1 MAPRIHAKMQLC
13 DWTDLE
19 TDFAGVLASLHK
31 DIVVG
36 DPFSLL
42 CVPALPVDYFRCA
55 TLFTKSPPRAKATRT
70 DPQYKHD
77 RVRLA
82 YMSSDFRN
90 HSVGHLMAG
99 TFEQH
104 DRDRFELTAVS
115 LIRATNDDMQT
126 RLRGTFER
134 FVDVD
139 GRADREIAEVIR
151 ELEIDILVD
160 LNGFTQN
167 SRTPVLAQRPAPIQ
181 VSYLGFAGTMGAAYF
196 DYIVAD
202 QTVLPP
208 EHAQFYS
215 EKIAWLP
222 NTYMA
227 SDNKRIIAAHTPTRR
242 ECGLPDNA
250 FVFCCFNQS
259 FKITP
264 DVFRIWTKLLKAIDQ
279 SVLWLS
285 SAEAVAV
292 SNLRHQ
298 AEQSGVSAERL
309 VFAPRVA
316 DMSEHLARQRQADL
330 FLDTLPYNAHTT
342 ANEALWVGLPVLTR
356 IGNAFHGRVAASL
369 LRAVGLSE
377 LIASSAEDYEARA
390 IELANNP
397 ASLSAFR
404 QRLESNR
411 LVAPL
416 FDTKHFTRHIEAAY
430 AAMYERHQAGL
441 EPDHIVVSNLASGG
455 APL

>member
-1 MAPRIHAKMQLC
+1 
-13 DWTDLE
+13 
-19 TDFAGVLASLHK
+19 
-31 DIVVG
+31 
-36 DPFSLL
+36 
-42 CVPALPVDYFRCA
+42 
-55 TLFTKSPPRAKATRT
+55 
-70 DPQYKHD
+70 
-77 RVRLA
+77 
-82 YMSSDFRN
+82 MSSDFRN
-90 HSVGHLMAG
+90 HSVGHLVAG
-99 TFEQH
+99 ALEAH
-104 DRDRFELTAVS
+104 DRARFELSAIS
-115 LIRATNDDMQT
+115 LIRATEDGMQT
-126 RLRGTFER
+126 RLRGAFER
-134 FVDVD
+134 FVDVE
-139 GRADREIAEVIR
+139 GQNDRQIAEIIR
-151 ELEIDILVD
+151 ELEVDVLVD

-167 SRTPVLAQRPAPIQ
+167 SRTLVLAQRPAPIQ

-222 NTYMA
+222 NSFMS
-227 SDNKRIIAAHTPTRR
+227 SDDTRTVAARTPSRS
-242 ECGLPDNA
+242 ECGLPDNG
-250 FVFCCFNQS
+250 FVFCCFNQA

-264 DVFRIWTKLLKAIDQ
+264 DVFRIWTNLLKAIDQ

-292 SNLRHQ
+292 TNLCRE

-356 IGNAFHGRVAASL
+356 IGNAFHGRVVASL

-377 LIASSAEDYEARA
+377 LITSSAEDYEARA

-397 ASLSAFR
+397 ARLSAFR

-416 FDTKHFTRHIEAAY
+416 FDTKRFTRHIEVAY
-430 AAMYERHQAGL
+430 AAMHERYQAGL
-441 EPDHIVVSNLASGG
+441 EPDHIVVPTLLDRTHA
-455 APL
+455 